1 VRDESSHTGFTPINA
16 ITPYSNKL
24 VAIKCYI
31 GSTVLIASFC
41 RWTIKGRVTKKTEKK
56 RWSNSKGDGTLF
68 SIDITDQSS
77 TIR

>member
-1 VRDESSHTGFTPINA
+1 
-16 ITPYSNKL
+16 
-24 VAIKCYI
+24 
-31 GSTVLIASFC
+31 
-41 RWTIKGRVTKKTEKK
+41 VTKKTEKK